1 MISLVDFNRRGQK
14 QSKPGENKSNLR
26 YEWTRLVLNK
36 TSSLAEIKRPHRLLF
51 EHLVT
56 EAAKKSRKRTRPHTS
71 ITQPASCGCY
81 HRDGAAPMSCK
92 LCSRPSVSLQR
103 TKETDKTFLYTTKHT
118 RRQGLH
124 FQSAC
129 SCSSREKTQ
138 GVCVCV
144 CAGVYMW
151 VCCLLRHWH
160 IAADVRRFRQRPY
173 LCRCK
178 GQWRMRSKI
187 WLKHGIFFTISLV
200 FEKMTIFLNFRDIDE
215 PYWCLLWNPCTAS
228 SVSHVWSILK
238 EPAWKVLCK

>member
-144 CAGVYMW
+144 CVRASICECVAFFGTDTLQQMLEGFARDRTSAGARDNEECVPKYDLNMVFSLQFLW
-151 VCCLLRHWH
+151 
-160 IAADVRRFRQRPY
+160 F
-173 LCRCK
+173 
-178 GQWRMRSKI
+178 
-187 WLKHGIFFTISLV
+187 LKRWQFS
-200 FEKMTIFLNFRDIDE
+200 
-215 PYWCLLWNPCTAS
+215 
-228 SVSHVWSILK
+228 
-238 EPAWKVLCK
+238 